1 MQNQVRILLLIFI
14 CSFLSLAAQDAPLI
28 NPSVWNYPMGNPS
41 GTLLQLYKSAPQE
54 LECCFNVKWSTSA
67 ISGDVQPL
75 IGNIINNAP
84 VSGDFFR
91 SPNEIVAYVNGQI
104 VILDAYGR
112 QRIAGLPFDVAITA
126 SKVSLLID
134 TTTESSYSLSGEQTM
149 VFCLEGYEQVRDRDS
164 VAYAWVMGVIPNTDS
179 LKLIRRLAVSLGDFA
194 PNTFASVTPFYARA
208 ERSTSPRRPWYI
220 YVQVNMT
227 NPVVQFGNRIPFY
240 RGIGVFSMNE
250 FDSPLALF
258 DASDEKP
265 FRFYTGPEVTSYPPS
280 VDQTFQN
287 GRMEDAVVLP
297 SFYPTPTIQS
307 SVATGIDSTIVT
319 FANTPYV
326 AGLRVI
332 NEQPSFAIRPY
343 FINSTLTSGAI
354 RPIIRMIPFSFT
366 DVENETEV
374 EKKFYIVSEE
384 YTGRDT
390 SIGRSKLHLFQ
401 EVPNFNF
408 IEPITF
414 PNSEI
419 TPFLGDSN
427 HLWSIGI
434 GNVDG
439 TDKTNEFPAGNG
451 PKFFPFNPG
460 NEIVVTQSSKDF
472 VIAQSKISVLRYRT
486 DEVMKAVPLQPFRKF
501 DTIATAKISG
511 WLAAINDLD
520 GQIDGKEEIILVDG
534 SELKVLRLR
543 DYKSKEFLSGDP
555 FQIVYK
561 KNFPFEQIR
570 SVAVADLEG
579 DGLNDIIVTTTKQTY
594 ALGSPLI
601 CTTFVSRAP
610 IPTSATSGDEIKIS
624 GQSLCA
630 KPVRL
635 EYSYDQVNWTF
646 VDSAITRNE
655 AGSFSFITTVPC
667 PYFECT
673 ESIDN
678 GKVVYFRVST
688 TSSGI
693 LIGDTIPVIVF
704 PKKINFSVDN
714 GVTPCPYFA
723 FRWTKDSVNI
733 GQNYTLYYSLD
744 SGSTFIQIAS
754 VPASNGFY
762 EWSSLPTKLPPMM
775 KMRLC
780 GLNDCIITDTTL
792 IFPTEENPDLVIVAP
807 NPFNPMRESAEIV
820 YSVPEN
826 SNLTIR
832 VYDENNRVVAEPI
845 RNSPRMKNV
854 SYCDRWDGTRMDGS
868 YSANGMYYISLE
880 YDNGMRE
887 IRPVYVRKK

>member
-1 MQNQVRILLLIFI
+1 MQKQLLLVL
-14 CSFLSLAAQDAPLI
+14 SFFVITFLTSVAQDAPLV
-28 NPSVWNYPMGNPS
+28 NPSVWTYPMGNPS

-54 LECCFNVKWSTSA
+54 LECCFNIKWSTAA

-75 IGNIINNAP
+75 IGNIINNSP
-84 VSGDFFR
+84 ISGDFFR
-91 SPNEIVAYVNGQI
+91 APNEIIAYVNGQI

-112 QRIAGLPFDVAITA
+112 QRIAGLPFDVGITA

-134 TTTESSYSLSGEQTM
+134 TTSESSFSQSGEQTM
-149 VFCLEGYEQVRDRDS
+149 VFCLEGYEQVRNRDS
-164 VAYAWVMGVIPNTDS
+164 VAYAWVIGVIPNTDS

-208 ERSTSPRRPWYI
+208 ERSTSQRRPWYI

-227 NPVVQFGNRIPFY
+227 RPEIQFGNKTPFF
-240 RGIGVFSMNE
+240 RGIGMFSMNE

-258 DASDEKP
+258 DASDEKQ
-265 FRFYTGPEVTSYPPS
+265 FRFYAGPEVSAYPPS
-280 VDQTFQN
+280 VDQTFVS
-287 GRMEDAVVLP
+287 GRMEDAVIFP
-297 SFYPTPTIQS
+297 SFYPSLSIQN
-307 SVATGIDSTIVT
+307 SVPTGIDSTIVT

-326 AGLRVI
+326 AGIRVI
-332 NEQPSFAIRPY
+332 EERPSFAIRPY

-354 RPIIRMIPFSFT
+354 RPIIRMIPFTFT
-366 DVENETEV
+366 DVENEIEV

-384 YTGRDT
+384 YLGRDT
-390 SIGRSKLHLFQ
+390 SIGKSKLHLFQ

-419 TPFLGDSN
+419 IPFAGDSN

-472 VIAQSKISVLRYRT
+472 VVAQSKISVLRYRT

-501 DTIATAKISG
+501 DTIASARISG
-511 WLAAINDLD
+511 WLASINDLD
-520 GQIDGKEEIILVDG
+520 GQPDGKEEIILVDG

-555 FQIVYK
+555 FQVVYK

-570 SVAVADLEG
+570 SVSIADLEG

-601 CTTFVSRAP
+601 CTTFVSKTS
-610 IPTSATSGDEIKIS
+610 IPAFATSGDEITIS

-635 EYSYDQVNWTF
+635 EYSYDRVNWTF

-655 AGSFSFITTVPC
+655 AGSFSFQAVVPC

-673 ESIDN
+673 EPIID

-688 TSSGI
+688 TSSGL
-693 LIGDTIPVIVF
+693 LIGDTIPIIVY
-704 PKKINFSVDN
+704 PKKLHFIVDK
-714 GVTPCPYFA
+714 GITPCPYFA
-723 FRWTKDSVNI
+723 FKWTKDSSNVAE
-733 GQNYTLYYSLD
+733 NYTLYYSLD
-744 SGSTFIQIAS
+744 SGKTFIEIAT
-754 VPASNGFY
+754 VPSSLGFY
-762 EWSSLPTKLPPMM
+762 EWSSLPTKLPNSMQ
-775 KMRLC
+775 MRLC
-780 GLNDCIITDTTL
+780 GLNSCIISDTTL
-792 IFPTEENPDLVIVAP
+792 LFPTDANADLVIVAP
-807 NPFNPMRESAEIV
+807 NPFNPMREAAEIV

-826 SNLTIR
+826 SNLTIKI
-832 VYDENNRVVAEPI
+832 YDENNRVVAEPI
-845 RNSPRMKNV
+845 RNVPRTKNV
-854 SYCDRWDGTRMDGS
+854 SYCDRWDGTRIDGS